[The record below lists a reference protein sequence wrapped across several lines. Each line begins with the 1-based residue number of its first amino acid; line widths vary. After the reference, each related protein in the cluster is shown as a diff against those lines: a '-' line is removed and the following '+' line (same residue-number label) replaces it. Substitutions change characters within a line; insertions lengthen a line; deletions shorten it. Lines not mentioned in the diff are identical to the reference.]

1 MKSRRKAWLIV
12 EPFAY
17 SQVLRSSVVFLA
29 ALVSVYMN
37 L

>member
-17 SQVLRSSVVFLA
+17 SQVLHSFVAFVA
-29 ALVSVYMN
+29 ALVSVHMN